1 MSSGAGFEDSFSLLE
16 EAARRLA
23 EQPAVLRI
31 DTRRL
36 LVVGDTHGYPEV
48 SEWALQVAREEGVD
62 AVVFLGDYVDRGPR
76 GVENLE
82 LVLRA
87 FLENGNVYLLR
98 GNHEDPGMNLSYGF
112 AEEAYE
118 KRGENYFGA
127 ASIVYIAMPV
137 AAIAGPVLLVHAGI
151 PCKKCSMNPE
161 PPVLLEEIAERAEK
175 MRSSDEAFYPLEAD
189 PVIGQLLWN
198 DPRGTIDWFLPG
210 PRGPGTYLYGKAAWR
225 EFLHENGLSLII
237 RGHEVVDGTH
247 AWLGDGGQRV
257 LEDELGLGELEG
269 GVVTVFSSLYHGK
282 RAAVLLLDLGEEK
295 LKPIYYPGDTHG
307 SEEKSPAGGEEDGSE
322 AEGSPGNT

>member
-1 MSSGAGFEDSFSLLE
+1 ME

-23 EQPAVLRI
+23 EQPAVLRLSGE
-31 DTRRL
+31 RF

-48 SEWALQVAREEGVD
+48 SEWALKIAREEGVD

-87 FLENGNVYLLR
+87 FLENDNVYLLR

-137 AAIAGPVLLVHAGI
+137 AATAGPVFLVHAGV
-151 PCKKCSMNPE
+151 PCKKCSMSPE
-161 PPVLLEEIAERAEK
+161 PPVSLEEIAERAEK
-175 MRSSDEAFYPLEAD
+175 MRGSDEAFYPLEAD
-189 PVIGQLLWN
+189 HVIGQLLWN

-210 PRGPGTYLYGKAAWR
+210 PRGPGTYLYGRAAWR
-225 EFLHENGLSLII
+225 EFLRENGLSLII

-247 AWLGDGGQRV
+247 AWLSDGGQRV
-257 LEDELGLGELEG
+257 LEGEVGLGELEY
-269 GVVTVFSSLYHGK
+269 GVVTVFSSLYHGR
-282 RAAVLLLDLGEEK
+282 RAAALLLDLGEEK
-295 LKPIYYPGDTHG
+295 LKPIYYPGGTHG
-307 SEEKSPAGGEEDGSE
+307 LEEGPGSGEEGARDENVS
-322 AEGSPGNT
+322 GNT

>member
-1 MSSGAGFEDSFSLLE
+1 LSGEDGALDSFTLLE

-23 EQPAVLRI
+23 ERPALLRLGAE
-31 DTRRL
+31 RL

-48 SEWALQVAREEGVD
+48 SSWALGLADEEGVD

-82 LVLRA
+82 TVLRA
-87 FLENGNVYLLR
+87 LLERDDVYLLR

-127 ASIVYIAMPV
+127 ASIVYVAMPV
-137 AAIAGPVLLVHAGI
+137 AAVAGPLFLVHGGV
-151 PCKKCSMNPE
+151 PCRKCSLSPE
-161 PPVLLEEIAERAEK
+161 DPLLLDEIGERAEK

-189 PVIGQLLWN
+189 PIVGQLLWN

-210 PRGPGTYLYGKAAWR
+210 PRGPGTYLYGKQAWR
-225 EFLHENGLSLII
+225 SFLEANGLETII
-237 RGHEVVDGTH
+237 RGHEAVDGVH
-247 AWLGDGGQRV
+247 AWLASGEQRG
-257 LEDELGLGELEG
+257 LEDETSLESLRG

-282 RAAVLLLDLGEEK
+282 RAAVLLIDLGEGV
-295 LKPIYYPGDTHG
+295 LKPIYYPGA
-307 SEEKSPAGGEEDGSE
+307 PRA
-322 AEGSPGNT
+322 

>member
-1 MSSGAGFEDSFSLLE
+1 ME
-16 EAARRLA
+16 EAAGRLA
-23 EQPAVLRI
+23 EQPAVLRLSGE
-31 DTRRL
+31 RF

-48 SEWALQVAREEGVD
+48 SEWALRVAREEGVD

-82 LVLRA
+82 LVLRV
-87 FLENGNVYLLR
+87 FLENDNVYLLR

-137 AAIAGPVLLVHAGI
+137 AAIAGPVFLVHAGV
-151 PCKKCSMNPE
+151 PCKKCSMSPE
-161 PPVLLEEIAERAEK
+161 PPVSLEEIAERAEK
-175 MRSSDEAFYPLEAD
+175 VRGSDEAFYPLEAD

-210 PRGPGTYLYGKAAWR
+210 PRGPGTYLYGRAAWR
-225 EFLHENGLSLII
+225 EFLRENGLSLII

-247 AWLGDGGQRV
+247 AWLSDGGQRV
-257 LEDELGLGELEG
+257 LEGEVGLGELEY
-269 GVVTVFSSLYHGK
+269 GVVTVFSSLYHGR

-307 SEEKSPAGGEEDGSE
+307 LEEGPGSGEEGARDESVL
-322 AEGSPGNT
+322 GNT